1 MNKRITIIMLVIYWL
16 AIGMAT
22 IKSASA
28 DELTPEQ
35 ETRQNIFHGLSV
47 ADAVTTI
54 VGVGAG
60 LAEMNPILGVAPE
73 PITVVTF
80 FVARN
85 ILHEITTKKL
95 PEQYR
100 DNWLIG
106 SIVLQAGAVV
116 NNLMILGGL

>member
-1 MNKRITIIMLVIYWL
+1 MTKKITIILLVVYWIM
-16 AIGMAT
+16 IGMAT

-28 DELTPEQ
+28 DELTEQQ

-54 VGVGAG
+54 IGVGAG

-106 SIVLQAGAVV
+106 SIFLQAGAVV
-116 NNLMILGGL
+116 NNLMVLGSL

>member
-1 MNKRITIIMLVIYWL
+1 MLRKTTITMLIIYWII
-16 AIGMAT
+16 IGV
-22 IKSASA
+22 ASIGIARA
-28 DELTPEQ
+28 DELTKQQ

-73 PITVVTF
+73 PVTVVTF

-85 ILHEITTKKL
+85 ILHEMTTRKL
-95 PEQYR
+95 PEKYR

-106 SIVLQAGAVV
+106 SIFLQAGAVV

>member
-1 MNKRITIIMLVIYWL
+1 MTKKITIIMLVIYWL
-16 AIGMAT
+16 AIGMTT

>member
-1 MNKRITIIMLVIYWL
+1 MTKKITIIMLVIYWL
-16 AIGMAT
+16 AIGMTT

-54 VGVGAG
+54 IGVGAG

>member
-1 MNKRITIIMLVIYWL
+1 MTRKITIIMLVVYWI
-16 AIGMAT
+16 AIGMVT

-28 DELTPEQ
+28 TELTPEQ
-35 ETRQNIFHGLSV
+35 ETKQNIFHGLSV

-73 PITVVTF
+73 PVTVVTF

-85 ILHEITTKKL
+85 ILHEMTTKKL
-95 PEQYR
+95 PEKYR

>member
-116 NNLMILGGL
+116 NNLMILGGS

>member
-1 MNKRITIIMLVIYWL
+1 MTKRITIIMLVVYWL

-73 PITVVTF
+73 PITVITF

-85 ILHEITTKKL
+85 ILHQIATEKM
-95 PEQYR
+95 PEKYR
-100 DNWLIG
+100 DGWQIG
-106 SIVLQAGAVV
+106 SIIFQAGAVV
-116 NNLMILGGL
+116 NNLMVLGGL

>member
-1 MNKRITIIMLVIYWL
+1 MIRKTTITMLIIYWII
-16 AIGMAT
+16 IGIAS

-28 DELTPEQ
+28 TELTEQQ

-95 PEQYR
+95 PEKYR

-116 NNLMILGGL
+116 NNLMVLGGL

>member
-1 MNKRITIIMLVIYWL
+1 MTRKITITMLVVYWL
-16 AIGMAT
+16 MIGMVS

-28 DELTPEQ
+28 TELTPEQ
-35 ETRQNIFHGLSV
+35 ETKQNIFHGLSV

-73 PITVVTF
+73 PVTVVTF

-85 ILHEITTKKL
+85 ILHEMTTKKL
-95 PEQYR
+95 PDKYR

-106 SIVLQAGAVV
+106 SIFLQAGAVV

>member
-1 MNKRITIIMLVIYWL
+1 MKKTIITSLVVYWL
-16 AIGMAT
+16 LIIGGTINMAKAEPLNQDQRT
-22 IKSASA
+22 K
-28 DELTPEQ
+28 
-35 ETRQNIFHGLSV
+35 QNIFHGLTV

-54 VGVGAG
+54 VGVGKG
-60 LAEMNPILGVAPE
+60 LVESNGILGVAPE

-85 ILHEITTKKL
+85 ILHEITTNNLSEK
-95 PEQYR
+95 YR

-116 NNLMILGGL
+116 NNLLLIGGL

>member
-1 MNKRITIIMLVIYWL
+1 MTKRITIIMLVVYWL

-28 DELTPEQ
+28 DELTKQQ

-73 PITVVTF
+73 PITVITF

-85 ILHEITTKKL
+85 ILHQIATEKM
-95 PEQYR
+95 PEKYR
-100 DNWLIG
+100 DGWQIG
-106 SIVLQAGAVV
+106 SIIFQAGAVV
-116 NNLMILGGL
+116 NNLMVLGGL

>member
-1 MNKRITIIMLVIYWL
+1 MTKRITIIMLVIYWL

-54 VGVGAG
+54 VGVGKG
-60 LAEMNPILGVAPE
+60 FVEMNPILGVAPE
-73 PITVVTF
+73 PVTVVTF

-85 ILHEITTKKL
+85 ILHQWATKQIDKK
-95 PEQYR
+95 YR
-100 DNWLIG
+100 DGWQYG
-106 SIVLQAGAVV
+106 SIFLQAGAVI
-116 NNLMILGGL
+116 NNVLTLGGL

>member
-1 MNKRITIIMLVIYWL
+1 MTRKITITMLVVYWI
-16 AIGMAT
+16 AIGMMT

-28 DELTPEQ
+28 DELTKQQ

-60 LAEMNPILGVAPE
+60 LVEMNPILGVAPE
-73 PITVVTF
+73 PVTVVTF

-85 ILHEITTKKL
+85 ILHEMTTRKL
-95 PEQYR
+95 PEKYR

-106 SIVLQAGAVV
+106 SIFLQAGAVV
-116 NNLMILGGL
+116 NNLMVIGGL

>member
-1 MNKRITIIMLVIYWL
+1 MTKRITIIMLVVYWL

-73 PITVVTF
+73 PVTVVTF

-85 ILHEITTKKL
+85 ILHEMTTKKL
-95 PEQYR
+95 PEKYR

-116 NNLMILGGL
+116 NNLMVLGGL

>member
-95 PEQYR
+95 PEKYR

>member
-1 MNKRITIIMLVIYWL
+1 MTKKITIILLVVYWIM
-16 AIGMAT
+16 IGMAT

-35 ETRQNIFHGLSV
+35 QTRQNIFHGLSV

-54 VGVGAG
+54 IGVGAG

-106 SIVLQAGAVV
+106 SIFLQAGAVV
-116 NNLMILGGL
+116 NNLMVLGSL